1 MANGFSQYQQSQ
13 LGVSAAKARAI
24 SERSMAQF
32 DLGVSALQEKEA
44 LQEAVDR
51 LEQIAKEADRNAKR
65 RGRKVSTLGLLGSI
79 AGFAIGGP
87 AGKAALGTA
96 LGSLAGRALGGGLK
110 KYELDVDES
119 LVPGGIFY
127 GRNREALKN
136 RIDDL
141 NEATKDL
148 TRAQRQGIAKDTITS
163 YLLGR
168 GLGKLGKELEPLVE
182 AKAIDNVDYLKNVFR
197 KSLDLDYTDDVSNLL
212 NAANPVTEQTKK
224 AFELFQSTQQVAP
237 ALQQNRTIQDA
248 LNRERNVLMGSP
260 SGSNLADTVRNL
272 GGGKKVSIL
281 PVSNEVR
288 DYTQV
293 FDPLVEM
300 GIMTDRQVDDF
311 FENPD
316 SLANEL
322 DVLFGNRSRP
332 LSNRNALFQQTVGPM
347 GGI

>member
-32 DLGVSALQEKEA
+32 DLGVTA

-127 GRNREALKN
+127 GRSREALKQ

-148 TRAQRQGIAKDTITS
+148 TRAQRQGIGKDTITS

-197 KSLDLDYTDDVSNLL
+197 KFLDLDYTDDVSNLL

-237 ALQQNRTIQDA
+237 ALQQNRTMQDA
-248 LNRERNVLMGSP
+248 LNREKNVLMGSP
-260 SGSNLADTVRNL
+260 SGSNLADMVRTSPL
-272 GGGKKVSIL
+272 AGKDKVSIL

-288 DYTQV
+288 DYTQF

-300 GIMTDRQVDDF
+300 GLMTNRQVNDF
-311 FENPD
+311 FDNPD

-332 LSNRNALFQQTVGPM
+332 LSNRNALFQQTVGPI
-347 GGI
+347 GGMY

>member
-32 DLGVSALQEKEA
+32 DLGVTALQEKEA

-51 LEQIAKEADRNAKR
+51 LEQIAKDADRNAKR
-65 RGRKVSTLGLLGSI
+65 RGRKVSFGRLIGSI

-87 AGKAALGTA
+87 AGRAALGTA
-96 LGSLAGRALGGGLK
+96 LGSLAGSAAAGGLK

-168 GLGKLGKELEPLVE
+168 GLGKLGE
-182 AKAIDNVDYLKNVFR
+182 AKITEQGLSLDALLERGDINRVDYLKNVF
-197 KSLDLDYTDDVSNLL
+197 KSSFGGLSDTELQKL
-212 NAANPVTEQTKK
+212 NV
-224 AFELFQSTQQVAP
+224 
-237 ALQQNRTIQDA
+237 
-248 LNRERNVLMGSP
+248 LNRDVTPLGTSGNLMGAY
-260 SGSNLADTVRNL
+260 GNYGVNLEIPQELLPQKTVEEIMKESRDAILNFDTT
-272 GGGKKVSIL
+272 I
-281 PVSNEVR
+281 
-288 DYTQV
+288 
-293 FDPLVEM
+293 DP
-300 GIMTDRQVDDF
+300 F
-311 FENPD
+311 
-316 SLANEL
+316 
-322 DVLFGNRSRP
+322 RSR
-332 LSNRNALFQQTVGPM
+332 NKRNSLFQQTVGPI
-347 GGI
+347 GGMY